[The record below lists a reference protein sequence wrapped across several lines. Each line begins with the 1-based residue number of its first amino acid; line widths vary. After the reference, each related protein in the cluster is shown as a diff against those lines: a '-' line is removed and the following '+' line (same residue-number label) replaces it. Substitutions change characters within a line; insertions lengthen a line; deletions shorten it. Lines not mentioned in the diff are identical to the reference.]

1 MKNEPLSIDDF
12 GVKDFSSLDNSRIDN
27 AVAEMV
33 KRLDLGSGSTNTINL
48 YLLIK
53 AYLKN
58 LDSRSMINE
67 VLKHADL
74 NLDGSFSIADKRQS
88 IKFWSDSMKQFIQEF
103 DQRFYPE
110 VEEELNPLRS
120 KSEMKKFLDRLFH
133 LHSMMVDDL
142 MK

>member
-12 GVKDFSSLDNSRIDN
+12 GVKDFSSLDDSRIDN

-48 YLLIK
+48 YVLIK

-58 LDSRSMINE
+58 LDSRSKINE
-67 VLKHADL
+67 VLQHTDMDC
-74 NLDGSFSIADKRQS
+74 DGSFSIVEERQS
-88 IKFWSDSMKQFIQEF
+88 IMFWSDSMKQFIQEF

-110 VEEELNPLRS
+110 VIDELNPLRN

-133 LHSMMVDDL
+133 LHSMIYDL
-142 MK
+142 IN

>member
-48 YLLIK
+48 YVLIK

-110 VEEELNPLRS
+110 VEEELNALRS
-120 KSEMKKFLDRLFH
+120 KSEMKKILDRLFY
-133 LHSMMVDDL
+133 LHSMIYDL
-142 MK
+142 IN